1 LPPGIRQPARQIA
14 ASSRTYPAAHSTGIS
29 KTTLTAR
36 TVANIRIRPL
46 RSLPISE
53 MPVQCAM
60 ASIKLKIK
68 LSVLPIK
75 HIRDFDYTF
84 PVAEEKFS
92 D

>member
-1 LPPGIRQPARQIA
+1 LLPDIQQPARQTA

-29 KTTLTAR
+29 KTKLSAR

-46 RSLPISE
+46 RSLPVSE

-75 HIRDFDYTF
+75 HIGNFDYTF
-84 PVAEEKFS
+84 PVADEKLS